1 MAVATR
7 LLSCAVVVASAIEL
21 ASCTL
26 APSYVRPE
34 SAVPQVLPQQS
45 ICPPAAID
53 TRDITTV
60 GWRTFFVD
68 DRLRRVIQRGLDDN
82 RDLRVAAASVLQAQA
97 QYRIQRADLFPRIA
111 ASGSATYTNNVLTG
125 FGTTTTSTEITG
137 AGTLGNSVGTGLLDL
152 HYYAADVGFSSFEVD
167 LFGRV
172 RNLSK
177 AALHH
182 YLATKEAQRSMRISL
197 IAGIATAW
205 LRIASD
211 EDQLA
216 LSRRTLETFADTLTL
231 VKAQFRVG
239 VASDLESRQAETNYY
254 AARSDITE
262 LQTRIAQDR
271 NALDLLVG
279 GTVEVALL
287 PSALGDSRPTIDAL
301 PTSLAST
308 VLLSRPDVLKAEHE
322 LIAENANIGAARAAF
337 FPNISLTAAVGTL
350 SPALGGLFSSGS
362 WTYSGSPAISLPLF
376 EGGRLK
382 GNLDYAHAS
391 RDAAVA
397 TYQKTIQDAFRE
409 VADALARRGTIDEQT
424 TVQTARADAAEHA
437 AKLSDARYR
446 AGVTS
451 FLTTLDARRTAYAT
465 EQQLTT
471 TRFNR
476 SANLIELYRSLGGG
490 LN

>member
-1 MAVATR
+1 MRPT
-7 LLSCAVVVASAIEL
+7 SA
-21 ASCTL
+21 
-26 APSYVRPE
+26 
-34 SAVPQVLPQQS
+34 
-45 ICPPAAID
+45 
-53 TRDITTV
+53 
-60 GWRTFFVD
+60 
-68 DRLRRVIQRGLDDN
+68 
-82 RDLRVAAASVLQAQA
+82 
-97 QYRIQRADLFPRIA
+97 FP
-111 ASGSATYTNNVLTG
+111 
-125 FGTTTTSTEITG
+125 
-137 AGTLGNSVGTGLLDL
+137 
-152 HYYAADVGFSSFEVD
+152 FEVD

-424 TVQTARADAAEHA
+424 TVQTARADEAEHA